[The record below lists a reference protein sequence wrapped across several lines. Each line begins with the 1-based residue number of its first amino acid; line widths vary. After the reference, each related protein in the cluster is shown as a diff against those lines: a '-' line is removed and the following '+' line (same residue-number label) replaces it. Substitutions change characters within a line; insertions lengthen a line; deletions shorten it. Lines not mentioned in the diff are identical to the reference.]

1 LGRQP
6 PEDISEIR
14 IFSGSAHRQL
24 ASEICQNLGVPL
36 QPVKFSKF
44 SNDNLYVHL
53 GCSVREKQVF
63 LIQPFS
69 PPVSDHILELFMML
83 DIARSASAK
92 SIHAV
97 IPYYSYGRSDKKDAP
112 RISITARLIADLL
125 ATAGAT
131 HVITM
136 NLHSPQVH
144 GFFSVPTDE
153 LTARSILAS
162 HFRGRDLSD
171 TAVVAPDIGYAKRAA
186 EFARM
191 LGVGAVAAGNKQR
204 FGDQRVE
211 IEIIGDLRGC
221 CRAIIIDDE
230 IATGRSMI
238 ETISALQ
245 KSGIREFS
253 LACTH
258 GVFTAD
264 APKRLA
270 AISEIKEIVTTNTV
284 PIPPAKRLPNMTV
297 LSVAGLF
304 AEAIR
309 RNFSGQSLGD
319 LFVSWKEIETNGA
332 AAGEGADPSL

>member
-1 LGRQP
+1 VGSQS
-6 PEDISEIR
+6 PEDMSEIR

-24 ASEICQNLGVPL
+24 AAEICQNLGVPL

-69 PPVSDHILELFMML
+69 PPVSDHILELLMML

-112 RISITARLIADLL
+112 RISITARLIAALL

-171 TAVVAPDIGYAKRAA
+171 TVVVAPDIGYAKRAA

-204 FGDQRVE
+204 FADQSVE

-221 CRAIIIDDE
+221 CRAIIMDDE
-230 IATGRSMI
+230 IATGSSMI
-238 ETISALQ
+238 ETVNQLRE
-245 KSGIREFS
+245 KGITDVS
-253 LACTH
+253 VVCTH
-258 GVFTAD
+258 GVFTAG
-264 APKRLA
+264 ALRKLA
-270 AISEIKEIVTTNTV
+270 AVPEITEIVTTDTL
-284 PIPPAKRLPNMTV
+284 PIPEAERPPLLHV
-297 LSVAGLF
+297 LSVAPLF
-304 AEAIR
+304 GEAIR
-309 RNFSGQSLGD
+309 SNFMGLSLGD
-319 LFVSWKEIETNGA
+319 LFIDWTDSVKPVRT
-332 AAGEGADPSL
+332 DH

>member
-1 LGRQP
+1 MGR
-6 PEDISEIR
+6 DRDLSDIR
-14 IFSGSAHRQL
+14 IFSGSAHPAL
-24 ASEICQNLGVPL
+24 AHAICDYLGVPL
-36 QPVKFSKF
+36 QPTITSRF

-53 GCSVREKQVF
+53 GASVREQEVF
-63 LIQPFS
+63 LIQPLS
-69 PPVSDHILELFMML
+69 PPVSDHLLELLMML
-83 DIARSASAK
+83 DIARSASAR

-112 RISITARLIADLL
+112 RISITGRLIADLL
-125 ATAGAT
+125 HTAGAT

-136 NLHSPQVH
+136 NMHSPQVH